1 METCL
6 FVIALALLWLF
17 RESDWLRLRMVVG
30 AVVTSCP
37 WAPHPTHRL
46 CYQWFDRDGKPTNAA
61 GQGSITLTRENFKGY
76 PFSPGIDTPLCG
88 WEWIEGRPHPRA
100 DYRITIVAWGITH
113 RIALANDNPTA
124 MKTLFTAA
132 LKPNREQRKALT
144 QHKAAVKRAHKA
156 SQLAP
161 AFAS

>member
-1 METCL
+1 MFGCVAT
-6 FVIALALLWLF
+6 IAAALVWMLY
-17 RESDWLRLRMVVG
+17 ECDWLRLRMVVG
-30 AVVTSCP
+30 PVVTFC
-37 WAPHPTHRL
+37 
-46 CYQWFDRDGKPTNAA
+46 WFDREGNPTDAA
-61 GQGSITLTRENFKGY
+61 GLEPITLTRKDFENF

-88 WEWIEGRPHPRA
+88 WKWIEGRSHPRA

-113 RIALANDNPTA
+113 RIALATDNPTA